1 MILHTF
7 LLSLLAAVSLAACT
21 PQQVEPPML
30 GYVEVEPTRVAAPYA
45 GRLVKLAVTRGGTVA
60 AGAPLFTLDSDLER
74 PALLEAQ
81 ARREQSAAQL
91 ADLASGKRPAEL
103 DAVRARVVAAE
114 SALRLARQDLS
125 RQQDLAKQG
134 FLSSAGL
141 DGLRERVNS
150 STAQLEQARADL
162 RAAELAGR
170 EAQRAAAASALKVAE
185 AQQAQAALRLD
196 LKTLTAAAA
205 ARVEDTYFREG
216 EWVPAGTPVVSLL
229 PAGSTKLRFY
239 IPQARLT
246 DFPAGRMVEVVCDGC
261 GAAVA
266 ARITWV
272 ASSAEFTPPVIYS
285 KDNRAKLVYMA
296 EARPQGDV
304 QLAAG
309 QPVEVRAGAAK

>member
-1 MILHTF
+1 MNMHTF
-7 LLSLLAAVSLAACT
+7 LLSLPAVAALAACT

-91 ADLASGKRPAEL
+91 ADLTTGKRPAEL
-103 DAVRARVVAAE
+103 DALRARVVAAE
-114 SALRLARQDLS
+114 SALRLARLDLS

-150 STAQLEQARADL
+150 NIAQLEQARADL

-170 EAQRAAAASALKVAE
+170 EAQRSAAASALKAAE
-185 AQQAQAALRLD
+185 AQQAQAAVRLD
-196 LKTLTAAAA
+196 LKTLTAAAT

-239 IPQARLT
+239 IPQARLSA
-246 DFPAGRMVEVVCDGC
+246 FPAGSKVEVVCDGC

-285 KDNRAKLVYMA
+285 KDNRTKLVYMA
-296 EARPQGDV
+296 EARPEGNV
-304 QLAAG
+304 HLPPG
-309 QPVEVRAGAAK
+309 QPVEVRAGAAQ

>member
-1 MILHTF
+1 MNMHTF
-7 LLSLLAAVSLAACT
+7 LLSLLVAASLAACT

-103 DAVRARVVAAE
+103 DALRARVVAAE
-114 SALRLARQDLS
+114 SALRLARQDLA

-141 DGLRERVNS
+141 DSLRERVNGS
-150 STAQLEQARADL
+150 VAQLEQARADL

-170 EAQRAAAASALKVAE
+170 EAQRAAAASALKAAE

-196 LKTLTAAAA
+196 LKTLTATTA

-239 IPQARLT
+239 IPQARLA
-246 DFPAGRMVEVVCDGC
+246 DFPAGRTVTVVCDGC